1 MMGNSPWEKC
11 ANHDRSRKLRSALL
25 GGTRG
30 TPVHSTFWNIP
41 KANTINLESH
51 INSSFSHQHTIIKN
65 TALNHKEHTALNH
78 EEQSSKSQNSQLY
91 ITKNK
96 ALNQKNTA
104 LNYKYSY
111 ILVTKL
117 HLGFRGELIG
127 RVDANE
133 ELEREEVVID
143 ERNGTPY
150 VALALAEL
158 HSVVRRE
165 ATLENV
171 RHKKK
176 QTQTR

>member
-1 MMGNSPWEKC
+1 M
-11 ANHDRSRKLRSALL
+11 
-25 GGTRG
+25 
-30 TPVHSTFWNIP
+30 
-41 KANTINLESH
+41 
-51 INSSFSHQHTIIKN
+51 
-65 TALNHKEHTALNH
+65 
-78 EEQSSKSQNSQLY
+78 
-91 ITKNK
+91 
-96 ALNQKNTA
+96 
-104 LNYKYSY
+104 
-111 ILVTKL
+111 
-117 HLGFRGELIG
+117 IG